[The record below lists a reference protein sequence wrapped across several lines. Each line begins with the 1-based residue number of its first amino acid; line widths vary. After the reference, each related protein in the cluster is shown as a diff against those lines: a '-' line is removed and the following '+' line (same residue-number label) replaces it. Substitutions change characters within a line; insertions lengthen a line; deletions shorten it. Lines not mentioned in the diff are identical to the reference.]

1 MITRLVRLFVV
12 FVSLLGTSFST
23 PIAEQL
29 VDQVADA
36 ARGVMEFAVADFA
49 GGDLCVAG
57 EGDDQELSG
66 RLVQEPLRRS
76 LRPDFSASHI
86 QRANQR
92 TSIFMLRAFNE
103 ALGDNWKSTV
113 LLIHGGEQVALG
125 AVVDKDGWI
134 VTKLSQLPPSG
145 EITCRLFD
153 GREAIASLVN
163 RVPDQDLA
171 LMHIPETNLTAITW
185 DVASAP
191 QRGKWLATTD
201 INATPVAVG
210 VISAGLQ
217 KVSARDP
224 RLGVSLEETRG
235 GGAVAMVL
243 PGSGAYDAGVRRGDT
258 VFSVN
263 GKMLNSRDEVLRAIK
278 ESGRA
283 GDFIR
288 LGIDRAERRFEV
300 EARLMDLTDELLDPT
315 EMEVNG
321 RVSARSTGFSNV
333 FLHDTVLEPQQCGG
347 PLVNLDGKVVGI
359 NIARA
364 GRVSSY
370 ALPAQTVKP
379 IVDSLLA
386 QAKLVSA
393 PAASASST
401 LRPIR

>member
-1 MITRLVRLFVV
+1 M
-12 FVSLLGTSFST
+12 
-23 PIAEQL
+23 
-29 VDQVADA
+29 
-36 ARGVMEFAVADFA
+36 
-49 GGDLCVAG
+49 
-57 EGDDQELSG
+57 
-66 RLVQEPLRRS
+66 
-76 LRPDFSASHI
+76 
-86 QRANQR
+86 
-92 TSIFMLRAFNE
+92 
-103 ALGDNWKSTV
+103 
-113 LLIHGGEQVALG
+113 
-125 AVVDKDGWI
+125 
-134 VTKLSQLPPSG
+134 
-145 EITCRLFD
+145 FD

>member
-1 MITRLVRLFVV
+1 MITRLVRIFVLA
-12 FVSLLGTSFST
+12 VSLLGTSFSS
-23 PIAEQL
+23 PL
-29 VDQVADA
+29 VEQVADHV
-36 ARGVMEFAVADFA
+36 GVNAESDNDQV
-49 GGDLCVAG
+49 GG
-57 EGDDQELSG
+57 
-66 RLVQEPLRRS
+66 RFVQEPLRRS

-86 QRANQR
+86 QRVNQR

-113 LLIHGGEQVALG
+113 QLIHGGEQVALG
-125 AVVDKDGWI
+125 AVVDADGWI

-145 EITCRLFD
+145 EISCRLFD
-153 GREAIASLVN
+153 GREATASLVN

-171 LMHIPETNLTAITW
+171 LLHIPETNLTAITW
-185 DVASAP
+185 DVGTTP

-201 INATPVAVG
+201 IKATPVAVG
-210 VISAGLQ
+210 VISAGMQ
-217 KVSARDP
+217 RVVAKDP

-258 VFSVN
+258 VYSVN
-263 GKMLNSRDEVLRAIK
+263 GKALNSRDEVLRAIK
-278 ESGRA
+278 EGGRA
-283 GDFIR
+283 GDYIR
-288 LGIDRAERRFEV
+288 LGIDRAEKRFEV

-321 RVSARSTGFSNV
+321 RVSARSTGFNNV

-364 GRVSSY
+364 GRVCSY

-379 IVDSLLA
+379 IVDSLLE

-393 PAASASST
+393 PAANAKST

>member
-1 MITRLVRLFVV
+1 MITRLLRIFVLL
-12 FVSLLGTSFST
+12 VSFLGTSFCV
-23 PIAEQL
+23 PLAQDL
-29 VDQVADA
+29 VEKVVSSAADQSADEMA
-36 ARGVMEFAVADFA
+36 SETNR
-49 GGDLCVAG
+49 VAG
-57 EGDDQELSG
+57 QF
-66 RLVQEPLRRS
+66 VQEPLRRS

-113 LLIHGGEQVALG
+113 QLIHNGEQIALG

-145 EITCRLFD
+145 VIMCRLHD
-153 GREAIASLVN
+153 GREAVASLVN
-163 RVPDQDLA
+163 PVTEHDLA
-171 LMHIPETNLTAITW
+171 LMHIPETNLTTITW
-185 DVASAP
+185 DVGTIP

-201 INATPVAVG
+201 IKATPVAVG
-210 VISAGLQ
+210 VISAGVQ
-217 KVSARDP
+217 NVKAESP

-263 GKMLNSRDEVLRAIK
+263 GRVLNSRDEVLQAIK
-278 ESGRA
+278 EGGSA

-288 LGIDRAERRFEV
+288 LGIDRAEKRFEV
-300 EARLMDLTDELLDPT
+300 EARLMDLTSELLDPT

-321 RVSARSTGFSNV
+321 RVSARSTGFNKV

-370 ALPAQTVKP
+370 ALPAQTIQP

-393 PAASASST
+393 PASPATSS